1 MEGLLLSSCALTI
14 NMVNR
19 VLSAMYFAFAFLML
33 GLLFSSNAEAI
44 DIDLEPINFTF
55 NPDYPINGEP
65 IEISFEVVN
74 NGNVAANDVTI
85 VVWNSTSE
93 CDVEDECIP
102 VFESTEAGCYR
113 SGLCTRSRHT

>member
-85 VVWNSTSE
+85 VVWNSTCLLYTSPSPR
-93 CDVEDECIP
+93 D
-102 VFESTEAGCYR
+102 S
-113 SGLCTRSRHT
+113 

>member
-1 MEGLLLSSCALTI
+1 M
-14 NMVNR
+14 
-19 VLSAMYFAFAFLML
+19 
-33 GLLFSSNAEAI
+33 LFSSNAEAV

-55 NPDYPINGEP
+55 NPDYPLNGEP

-74 NGNVAANDVTI
+74 NGNEPANEVKI

-102 VFESTEAGCYR
+102 VFESTEAVIDQTKSAIIEFNCKPDDIDDTWCSYTFYSHVDDNDVLHDG
-113 SGLCTRSRHT
+113 